1 MSNIDA
7 YILCDS
13 NSFIE
18 LIYTISSIES
28 MGFITGRERQIL
40 RLLRRGKKVMEIAE
54 ELGVKMSSVS
64 RSITSTRH
72 KCMEIEDDVDFL
84 QEVGFLN
91 IRDGYIEFISRDP
104 KDLKPK
110 SRGSLP
116 KTSVLKT

>member
-1 MSNIDA
+1 
-7 YILCDS
+7 
-13 NSFIE
+13 
-18 LIYTISSIES
+18 

-40 RLLRRGKKVMEIAE
+40 KLLRRGKKVMEIAE

-64 RSITSTRH
+64 RSITNTRH
-72 KCMEIEDDVDFL
+72 KCMEIEDDVNFL

-110 SRGSLP
+110 SRGPLP

>member
-1 MSNIDA
+1 
-7 YILCDS
+7 
-13 NSFIE
+13 
-18 LIYTISSIES
+18 

-40 RLLRRGKKVMEIAE
+40 KLLRRGRKVMEVAE

-64 RSITSTRH
+64 RSITNTRH
-72 KCMEIEDDVDFL
+72 KCMEIEDDVNFL

-110 SRGSLP
+110 SRGPLP

>member
-1 MSNIDA
+1 
-7 YILCDS
+7 
-13 NSFIE
+13 
-18 LIYTISSIES
+18 

-40 RLLRRGKKVMEIAE
+40 KLLRRGKKVMEIAE
-54 ELGVKMSSVS
+54 ELGVEMSSVS
-64 RSITSTRH
+64 RSITNTRH

-110 SRGSLP
+110 PRESLP

>member
-1 MSNIDA
+1 
-7 YILCDS
+7 
-13 NSFIE
+13 
-18 LIYTISSIES
+18 

-40 RLLRRGKKVMEIAE
+40 KLLRRGKKVMEIAE
-54 ELGVKMSSVS
+54 ELGVKMSSIS
-64 RSITSTRH
+64 RSISNVRH

-91 IRDGYIEFISRDP
+91 IKDGYIEFISRDP